1 MVGGR
6 TMAGAIDVRC
16 GIVVCLSRLP
26 ALVHSSYAFSAF
38 ASVSAPCE
46 GGGQSEHRSS
56 VPEKQGDLS
65 QL

>member
-26 ALVHSSYAFSAF
+26 ALVQEL
-38 ASVSAPCE
+38 CL
-46 GGGQSEHRSS
+46 
-56 VPEKQGDLS
+56 LS
-65 QL
+65 IRVYIGTL